1 MGRSAHVNS
10 FSVDVK
16 FPQLSTQPHVNNK
29 DFNVQVYALRDLEE
43 NSDMSCQ
50 VLPTLLVPISA
61 GDKVIKVRALLDT
74 GSTSSFVTVS
84 ALSSISYETLDSKVP
99 LVIRTLQ
106 GETREVTQKVR
117 INLTTQTST
126 LPVTC
131 YVVPNIT
138 DIVKINGLSRKE
150 RASIQR
156 TVLNEPLSQRAGKVN
171 LLLGTPVLWKV
182 VRKIHTRVSSSLVL
196 LDTIFGAL
204 LCGASNNV
212 AESEEVIDF
221 DNFHAITADGLNRRF
236 EKMWQLEAFPRDDSE
251 AKLSMDEIAAVE
263 SIEKN
268 LKFLEDKKL
277 FETRLLWRGKP
288 DLKNNYA
295 SVKIRLDGLM
305 RRLRKDP
312 NLKDARH

>member
-10 FSVDVK
+10 SSVDVK
-16 FPQLSTQPHVNNK
+16 FPQLNTQPHLVNK
-29 DFNVQVYALRDLEE
+29 YCSAQVYALRDLEE
-43 NSDMSCQ
+43 NSDMPCQ

-61 GDKVIKVRALLDT
+61 GDDIIKVRALLDT

-84 ALSSISYETLDSKVP
+84 ALSSIPYETLDSEVP
-99 LVIRTLQ
+99 LIIRTLQ

-117 INLTTQTST
+117 ISLKTQTST

-131 YVVPNIT
+131 YVVPSIT
-138 DIVKINGLSRKE
+138 EIFRIKCLSRKE
-150 RASIQR
+150 RNSIQQ
-156 TVLNEPLSQRAGKVN
+156 TVLNEPLTQRAGKVN

-182 VRKIHTRVSSSLVL
+182 VCKIHTRINSSLVL
-196 LDTIFGAL
+196 LDTIFGAV

-212 AESEEVIDF
+212 AESDKIVDY
-221 DNFHAITADGLNRRF
+221 DSFHAITAEELNKRF
-236 EKMWQLEAFPRDDSE
+236 EKIWQLEAFPRDDSE

-268 LKFLEDKKL
+268 LKFLKEKKR

-295 SVKIRLDGLM
+295 SAKIRLDGLM
-305 RRLRKDP
+305 RRLCTDP
-312 NLKDARH
+312 NLKDAYK